1 MISNWTMLKHDSK
14 IDTIKYKG
22 NTVGQ
27 LQWKYR
33 PKNAGGPAW
42 QGKILAGISARHCGM
57 EVMFYSSDKAKVL
70 NWFKSMEDCVA

>member
-1 MISNWTMLKHDSK
+1 MLKHDSNV
-14 IDTIKYKG
+14 DTIKYNG

-42 QGKILAGISARHCGM
+42 QGKILAGISSRHCGM
-57 EVMFYSSDKAKVL
+57 EVMFYSSNKATVL
-70 NWFKSMEDCVA
+70 DWFKSMEDCVT